1 MVKLHKNCGFSIIE
15 LVAVIAIIAILAAA
29 IIPKVGKYSKQALN
43 TRNIMD
49 AQNIVQA
56 AELYNMD
63 CENEKE
69 KIKDTTTI
77 KELESKLYNGNNE
90 DKSYLNKWPELNYK
104 DKDGNVIKL
113 SNYKD
118 ILNFIKGEYDIEKK
132 DSGST

>member
-1 MVKLHKNCGFSIIE
+1 MVKLHKNRGFSIIE

-56 AELYNMD
+56 AELYNID

-69 KIKDTTTI
+69 KIKDDTTI
-77 KELESKLYNGNNE
+77 EQLKSKLYNENNE
-90 DKSYLNKWPELNYK
+90 NEGYLNKWPELKYK
-104 DKDGNVIKL
+104 DKNGETIEFL
-113 SNYKD
+113 TYRD
-118 ILNFIKGEYDIEKK
+118 ILNFVKGENN
-132 DSGST
+132 T

>member
-1 MVKLHKNCGFSIIE
+1 MVKLHKDCGFSIIE

-56 AELYNMD
+56 VELYNID
-63 CENEKE
+63 CEDEKE

-77 KELESKLYNGNNE
+77 KEMESRLYNE
-90 DKSYLNKWPELNYK
+90 DENKSYLNKWPELKYK
-104 DKDGNVIKL
+104 DKNGNTIEP
-113 SNYKD
+113 SNYRD
-118 ILNFIKGEYDIEKK
+118 ILNFIKEKNNIEKK
-132 DSGST
+132 DSEDI

>member
-1 MVKLHKNCGFSIIE
+1 MVKLHKNHGFSIIE

-56 AELYNMD
+56 VELYNID
-63 CENEKE
+63 CEDEKE

-77 KELESKLYNGNNE
+77 KDLKSKLYNE
-90 DKSYLNKWPELNYK
+90 DENKSYLNKWPELEYK
-104 DKDGNVIKL
+104 DASGNTIEF
-113 SNYKD
+113 STYKD
-118 ILNFIKGEYDIEKK
+118 ILNFIKGKNNI
-132 DSGST
+132 